1 MKKQK
6 KQKLGDDKEKEVIN
20 QRKETSVVAMVST
33 ICPTVK
39 CHEVSSFLKVHSS
52 WSSGKQMCNSLY
64 IYP

>member
-20 QRKETSVVAMVST
+20 QRKETSVVVMVST

-39 CHEVSSFLKVHSS
+39 CHEVSSFLNVHSS
-52 WSSGKQMCNSLY
+52 
-64 IYP
+64 